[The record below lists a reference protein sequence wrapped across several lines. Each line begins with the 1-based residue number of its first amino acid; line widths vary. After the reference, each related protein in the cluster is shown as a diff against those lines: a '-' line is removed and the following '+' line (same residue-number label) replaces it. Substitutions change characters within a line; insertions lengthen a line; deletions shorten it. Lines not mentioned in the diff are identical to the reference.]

1 MKGKYSDLYAMMTAL
16 GSPLE
21 VSELKELLCAGVSG
35 GRTTSLHELTPS
47 ELSKLR
53 EQLRAQTGSKPAK
66 GDKSRKRKR
75 SAVLKLLTEYGVDT
89 KDWDVIN
96 AFVAQPRLAGKPF
109 ALLDNDELEALR
121 RKLWAMLRKRS
132 TESTYEPGRPR
143 PKRTLTLYYPEASSN
158 SVMYN

>member
-35 GRTTSLHELTPS
+35 GRTTSLSELTPS
-47 ELSKLR
+47 ELGKLR
-53 EQLRAQTGSKPAK
+53 EQLRAQTGRKP
-66 GDKSRKRKR
+66 GREDKSRKRKR

-89 KDWDVIN
+89 KDWDAIN

-121 RKLWAMLRKRS
+121 RKLWAMLRKRERAEQPKKRRLLVFAPQKKS
-132 TESTYEPGRPR
+132 TDRI
-143 PKRTLTLYYPEASSN
+143 YYN
-158 SVMYN
+158 